1 MSASR
6 SNSLAVAVALL
17 AACGLERVTPPST
30 ALIDDSPGGQLDT
43 TFGSQGRI
51 LEALGATRDDAWDT
65 ALLPDGG
72 VVLAG
77 NSFTPTSIDVGIMKL
92 TPNGGDDPDF
102 GASLTGTVTVPSA
115 GDENTCGVSV
125 IDNKIITAGSRG
137 TFPYFS
143 SVYVARFD
151 FNGQLDGS
159 FGDAGVFVANVSADI
174 VTTGA
179 HSVGQEFVCQ
189 TFDDGSGGL
198 KVAGH
203 ARFDDAGG
211 RDVITMRL
219 VGGNLDTTYGDQ
231 GVARVDLGGDDRL
244 WRGSYQDANGRIP
257 MCVVQGDP
265 DGARQIVVARVA
277 ADGTLDTTFAGTGKI
292 TFPDAKPN
300 YECHGIVVDD
310 DGRVLVAGFE
320 PGGNGDMFLR
330 RFSDD
335 GIVDLTFGDGGL
347 LLIDVA
353 GGSDAANDLAI
364 DARGRI
370 IVAGHATIA
379 GQQDMAVVRLLED
392 GSFDPTFG
400 HGGIVT
406 VDVGQ
411 QARSDI
417 ANSVEI
423 DPRGRIVAVGTS
435 IISDGVTARDV
446 FSGIR
451 LSP

>member
-1 MSASR
+1 MSALR
-6 SNSLAVAVALL
+6 SNSLAVMVALL
-17 AACGLERVTPPST
+17 GACGLERVSPPST
-30 ALIDDSPGGQLDT
+30 ELVDDRVGGQLDT
-43 TFGSQGRI
+43 GFGSQGRI
-51 LEALGATRDDAWDT
+51 LEALGQTRDDAWDT

-77 NSFTPTSIDVGIMKL
+77 NSFTPSSIDVGIMKL
-92 TPNGGDDPDF
+92 TANGGDDPDF
-102 GASLTGTVTVPSA
+102 GTSLTGTVTVPSA

-125 IDNKIITAGSRG
+125 IDGKIITAGSRG

-151 FNGQLDGS
+151 FNGRLDGT
-159 FGDAGVFVANVSADI
+159 FGDAGIFLANVSADI
-174 VTTGA
+174 ATTGA
-179 HSVGQEFVCQ
+179 HAIGQEFVCQ
-189 TFDDGSGGL
+189 TFADGSGTI

-211 RDVITMRL
+211 RDLITMRL
-219 VGGNLDTTYGDQ
+219 VEGVLDTTYGNQ
-231 GVARVDLGGDDRL
+231 GVARVDLGGDDRV
-244 WRGSYQDANGRIP
+244 WRGFYQDASGRIP

-265 DGARQIVVARVA
+265 DGPRRIVVARIS
-277 ADGTLDTTFAGTGKI
+277 ADGALDTSFAGTGSV

-300 YECHGIVVDD
+300 YECHGVVVDD
-310 DGRVLVAGFE
+310 AGRVLVSGFE
-320 PGGNGDMFLR
+320 PGGSGDMFLR

-335 GIVDLTFGDGGL
+335 GVLDATFGDGGL
-347 LLIDVA
+347 VLIDVA

-370 IVAGHATIA
+370 VVAGHATIA
-379 GQQDMAVVRLLED
+379 GQQDMAVLRLLDD
-392 GSFDPTFG
+392 GTLDPTFG
-400 HGGIVT
+400 GGGIVT

-411 QARSDI
+411 QSRSDI
-417 ANSVEI
+417 ANSIEI

-435 IISDGVTARDV
+435 IISDGTTTRPV